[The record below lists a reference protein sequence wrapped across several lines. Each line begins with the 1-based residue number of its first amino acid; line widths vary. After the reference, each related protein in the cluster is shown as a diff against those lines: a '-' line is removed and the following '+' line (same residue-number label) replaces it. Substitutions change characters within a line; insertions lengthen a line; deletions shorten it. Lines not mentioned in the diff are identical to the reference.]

1 MIFMCLSPPPPEFV
15 PLAQIPFM
23 NSFRFFSL
31 FLFVLTTVSGHA
43 QVYRFK
49 ASSYS
54 VIEMQPNGKWGKWS
68 EPVQSNVV
76 ITLDGKKD
84 RIIIDSS
91 EMQLFK
97 IETYLEKVSNETD
110 DIVSFDCRDNEGSLC
125 TIQIVTR
132 KKQNNRRQIYI
143 NYHDVKFVYNIY
155 D

>member
-1 MIFMCLSPPPPEFV
+1 MK
-15 PLAQIPFM
+15 
-23 NSFRFFSL
+23 SFRFVSSFFFLL
-31 FLFVLTTVSGHA
+31 FALAGHA
-43 QVYRFK
+43 QVYHFK

-54 VIEMQPNGKWGKWS
+54 VIEMQSNGKWGKWS

-91 EMQLFK
+91 EMQLFR
-97 IETYLEKVSNETD
+97 IENYLEKISNETD
-110 DIVSFDCRDNEGSLC
+110 EIVSFDCRDNEGSLC

-132 KKQNNRRQIYI
+132 KNQNNRRQIYV